1 MTTTGLVSSDGP
13 HEAVA
18 GLLVL
23 AAAAVVPPR
32 RRGHDLAPGLDLGS
46 GLARGKPVDRDAGPS
61 APAAGPAADVEPAGR
76 GPHNAGVYEHR
87 GNGEHPQSLERRRQL
102 LVWRSLAVLI
112 LFGGG
117 LGLLRLVLAL
127 VAGAPA
133 QSVVY
138 QLGLLALNGLLGLLV
153 LARLRS
159 LRRR

>member
-1 MTTTGLVSSDGP
+1 MRPSPVCWFSPPRPPFPRAAASGYD
-13 HEAVA
+13 
-18 GLLVL
+18 L
-23 AAAAVVPPR
+23 AASS
-32 RRGHDLAPGLDLGS
+32 DLGS
-46 GLARGKPVDRDAGPS
+46 KLTPGLEVPSPDDGTTRASAGPRTLS
-61 APAAGPAADVEPAGR
+61 RSVVS
-76 GPHNAGVYEHR
+76 PHNAGVYEHR

-112 LFGGG
+112 VFGGG

-127 VAGAPA
+127 VAGAPV

-153 LARLRS
+153 LVRLRS